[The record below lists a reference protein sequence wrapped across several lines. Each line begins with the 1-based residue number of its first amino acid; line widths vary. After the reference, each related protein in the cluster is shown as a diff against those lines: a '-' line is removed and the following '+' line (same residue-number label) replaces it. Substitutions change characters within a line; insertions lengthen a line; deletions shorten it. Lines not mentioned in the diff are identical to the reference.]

1 MNLEKAISHP
11 DKPYWPDDGYTKLDL
26 ARFYDRIFP
35 KLKPYITGRP
45 LSLERCP
52 DGMLG
57 QCFYQKEAPKG
68 LPARTPTQLLHHEK
82 KDVNYVIGGSRET
95 QIALVNLGCIPVHI
109 WQSRAATPQQPD
121 WIVFDMDPISGEFAD
136 AAKAGLLVKDELDR
150 LKLIGFPKTSG
161 SRGLHVMVPLRKGP
175 GPEYE
180 VVRTFAR
187 EFCARLA
194 AAHPDSLTVEQR
206 IENRGNRVYLD
217 AFRNSYGATVV
228 APYSVR
234 RRPKAPFS
242 MPLSWSQLKPSLEPA
257 KFNLGNY
264 EKVLDASD
272 PWEDFFKIR
281 QFIP

>member
-11 DKPYWPDDGYTKLDL
+11 DKLYWPDDGYTKLDL

-82 KDVNYVIGGSRET
+82 KDVNYVIGGSCET

-121 WIVFDMDPISGEFAD
+121 WIVFDMDPISGVRRCRESRSASKGRARPAETHRVSQNFRKPWSARD
-136 AAKAGLLVKDELDR
+136 GTP
-150 LKLIGFPKTSG
+150 PKG
-161 SRGLHVMVPLRKGP
+161 SR
-175 GPEYE
+175 
-180 VVRTFAR
+180 
-187 EFCARLA
+187 
-194 AAHPDSLTVEQR
+194 SR
-206 IENRGNRVYLD
+206 I
-217 AFRNSYGATVV
+217 
-228 APYSVR
+228 
-234 RRPKAPFS
+234 
-242 MPLSWSQLKPSLEPA
+242 
-257 KFNLGNY
+257 
-264 EKVLDASD
+264 
-272 PWEDFFKIR
+272 
-281 QFIP
+281 